1 MGTGIEDLRNKTYVT
16 KEEVMKVAVENF
28 GLSAYIDMALA
39 LNTRDPF
46 WVYKILIEKRE
57 REQNGEI

>member
-1 MGTGIEDLRNKTYVT
+1 MGTGIEDFRNRTYVT

-57 REQNGEI
+57 REQNGEN

>member
-1 MGTGIEDLRNKTYVT
+1 MGTGIEDLRNKTHVT

-57 REQNGEI
+57 REQNGEN